1 MSVKRRIHDL
11 NAKGILD
18 LRRLH
23 QHSTDLELV
32 IAAIECLKD
41 DSSDESDD
49 SDASDEEL
57 LIQNSN
63 PFYAFILIMNQTRIS
78 HSITFAS
85 LSDCQHE

>member
-32 IAAIECLKD
+32 IAAIEFLKD
-41 DSSDESDD
+41 DSDDSDD

-57 LIQNSN
+57 LQICAIAERIFMEPDPHIDNPKRRKGATALIQRS
-63 PFYAFILIMNQTRIS
+63 
-78 HSITFAS
+78 
-85 LSDCQHE
+85 

>member
-1 MSVKRRIHDL
+1 MVGL

-57 LIQNSN
+57 LQMCAIVEHISVELLI
-63 PFYAFILIMNQTRIS
+63 ILKEEKRP
-78 HSITFAS
+78 
-85 LSDCQHE
+85 LV